1 MKIKE
6 LFVANFQIVAII
18 EGGSCPAEDFLL
30 VGEKATE
37 AYRFGMIEMLQIV
50 AIEGLQDVPS
60 KWFHEANKQ
69 DKIYEFIKGP
79 LRLFFFKGENRQIAV
94 CTAGVRKT
102 GQKADKAALAM
113 AQKYRE
119 RYFVSVRTNTLEVV
133 NDETK

>member
-133 NDETK
+133 SDETK